1 MTSNSFFNRPTLPPL
16 PPDALVSS
24 EPQVIPKQIGPYQI
38 ETLLDRGG
46 MSILYL
52 ASHPETQAPITIKV
66 LSPQFLSHPEMTS
79 RFLKEAEIIALA
91 DHPNIVKL
99 YGYGEWE
106 KGLYIAM
113 EFIQGISLR
122 QYLLQNPL
130 SLKKA
135 LEMILEISYAL
146 CHLHTHGVIHRDVKP
161 ENVLVDESGHVKV
174 IDFGISQLIDNP
186 LVTSE
191 PEKARL
197 VGTPIYMSPEQRND
211 PTSASYPSDIYS
223 LGIISYELLLG
234 KLCHGQVHL
243 SLMPKGMQK
252 ILAKALQ
259 ADPKDRYLDI
269 VDFIAD
275 VSAYLHSTQF
285 DKEKKVGDSAG
296 ALFEKFHQLQQQL
309 LPAVPLTI
317 PQLDAGFVLH
327 RPLGLNAFYAGQF
340 LHGNLFVMAE
350 PSTQEAEGL
359 MTLLYLKGLLDVLAP
374 KANSL
379 TALANQLNEH
389 LIQNPLQLPLPLL
402 LIHWNAQENQVT
414 WLSCGYGSL
423 WYAADAKSAW
433 ENISCRHPALG
444 LNPQHSYKQE
454 LLAFPPGR
462 RLVICP
468 LAETGSL
475 FSEEQFR
482 ALLEEHRAFTP
493 QKLAEAL
500 YRKAKSIQN
509 HYFDTHPFVLL
520 ALENP
525 TANSV

>member
-1 MTSNSFFNRPTLPPL
+1 MSTNSFFKRPTLPPL
-16 PPDALVSS
+16 PPDALISA
-24 EPQVIPKQIGPYQI
+24 EPPSTPKQIGPYPI
-38 ETLLDRGG
+38 ETLLDKGG

-106 KGLYIAM
+106 RGLYIAM

-135 LEMILEISYAL
+135 LEIILEISYAL

-186 LVTSE
+186 LVTAE

-259 ADPKDRYLDI
+259 ANPKDRYLDI

-309 LPAVPLTI
+309 LPELPLTI
-317 PQLDAGFVLH
+317 PGLETGFVLH
-327 RPLGLNAFYAGQF
+327 RPVGLNAFYAGQF
-340 LHGNLFVMAE
+340 QQGHLFIMAE

-374 KANSL
+374 KASSL
-379 TALANQLNEH
+379 TLLANQLNEH
-389 LIQNPLQLPLPLL
+389 LSENPLRLPLPLL
-402 LIHWNAQENQVT
+402 FLQWDPAENRIS

-423 WYAADAKSAW
+423 WYTSDKQASW

-444 LNPQHSYKQE
+444 LDAQHSYKQE
-454 LLAFPPGR
+454 VLAFPEGR

-468 LAETGSL
+468 LAETGSP
-475 FSEEQFR
+475 FNEEQFR
-482 ALLEEHRAFTP
+482 FLLDEHLSFSP

-500 YRKAKSIQN
+500 YRKAKSTQT

-520 ALENP
+520 ALEHP
-525 TANSV
+525 SK